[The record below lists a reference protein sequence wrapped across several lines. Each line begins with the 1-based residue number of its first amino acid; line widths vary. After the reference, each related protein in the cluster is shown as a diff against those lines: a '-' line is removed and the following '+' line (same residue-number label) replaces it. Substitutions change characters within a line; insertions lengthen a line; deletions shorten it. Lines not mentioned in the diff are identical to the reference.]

1 MEPAADGAM
10 STKDIKTVTA
20 RFYMNYE
27 ADRNAWEKLKALSRR
42 YHLNFNQVIIMALNA
57 ADTEHFPSN
66 GQADAQMLQQ
76 LSLQV
81 AELLKQNV
89 PAEPAQKSKTGP
101 LSEPLTAAPVVDD
114 PSPDFSNSRVD
125 WSFIG

>member
-42 YHLNFNQVIIMALNA
+42 YHLNFNQVITMALNA
-57 ADTEHFPSN
+57 ADTEHFPSA

-76 LSLQV
+76 LSFQV

-101 LSEPLTAAPVVDD
+101 LSEPLVVAPVEDD
-114 PSPDFSNSRVD
+114 PPPDFSNSRVD

>member
-42 YHLNFNQVIIMALNA
+42 YHLNFNQVITMALNA
-57 ADTEHFPSN
+57 ADTEHFPSS

-89 PAEPAQKSKTGP
+89 PAEPTQKSKTGP
-101 LSEPLTAAPVVDD
+101 LSEPLTAASIVDD

>member
-1 MEPAADGAM
+1 M
-10 STKDIKTVTA
+10 STKNIKTVTA

>member
-10 STKDIKTVTA
+10 STKDIKTVSA

-42 YHLNFNQVIIMALNA
+42 YHLNFNQVITMALNA
-57 ADTEHFPSN
+57 ADTEHFPSA

-76 LSLQV
+76 LSFQV
-81 AELLKQNV
+81 AELLKQTV
-89 PAEPAQKSKTGP
+89 SAEPAQESKTGP
-101 LSEPLTAAPVVDD
+101 LSEALTVAPVVDD
-114 PSPDFSNSRVD
+114 PPPDFSNSRVD

>member
-1 MEPAADGAM
+1 M

-42 YHLNFNQVIIMALNA
+42 YHLNFNQVITMALNA
-57 ADTEHFPSN
+57 ADTEHFPST
-66 GQADAQMLQQ
+66 GQADAQVLQQ

-89 PAEPAQKSKTGP
+89 TAEPAQKSKTGP
-101 LSEPLTAAPVVDD
+101 LSEPLTAASIVDD
-114 PSPDFSNSRVD
+114 PPPDFSNSRVD